1 MIDQLIEYLS
11 LDSFSSQMYL
21 DSGVLEEYCLLLNDC
36 LWFRKRDLKLLSVIP
51 M

>member
-36 LWFRKRDLKLLSVIP
+36 LWFRKRNLKLLSVIP